1 MFSFLMKEYTNCTT
15 PITIKTT
22 AITVTVV
29 QDIWYS
35 SALSPPATAAC
46 YATLPNSGIIS
57 FKREVPAII
66 SKPNIISIL
75 PKTYTIF
82 FISNTLSC
90 FYNSKVSN
98 LICSINMKFV
108 AYEVKSLL
116 ITYGLTIS
124 NGKVTL
130 QFPVISVSLVTKYP
144 YASYSASSISDKS

>member
-98 LICSINMKFV
+98 LICSINLNWDFIYSKGFNNCYILLSNISQALENTKFV
-108 AYEVKSLL
+108 AGELSL
-116 ITYGLTIS
+116 I
-124 NGKVTL
+124 
-130 QFPVISVSLVTKYP
+130 VSLVLYCP
-144 YASYSASSISDKS
+144 MSVYELW

>member
-82 FISNTLSC
+82 FI
-90 FYNSKVSN
+90 
-98 LICSINMKFV
+98 
-108 AYEVKSLL
+108 
-116 ITYGLTIS
+116 
-124 NGKVTL
+124 
-130 QFPVISVSLVTKYP
+130 
-144 YASYSASSISDKS
+144 